1 MAPTETL
8 SRGSTTLPTILI
20 AAVAGLVSGGAAS
33 YFFQT
38 HSNVVSLDT
47 PYQAV
52 LLNNGAAYFGKL
64 EGLGKPY
71 PVLQEVYYIQT
82 REDPNTKQRPNVL
95 VKRGQ
100 ELHGPDRM
108 ILNANDIVFVEP
120 VNPHSR
126 VAELIAEAKQ
136 R

>member
-8 SRGSTTLPTILI
+8 NKGFRILPTILI
-20 AAVAGLVSGGAAS
+20 AAVAGVASGAA
-33 YFFQT
+33 
-38 HSNVVSLDT
+38 VVHFAWGKSAGVTFTT

-52 LLNNGAAYFGKL
+52 LLSNGNAYFGKL
-64 EGLGKPY
+64 EGLGKPF
-71 PVLQEVYYIQT
+71 PVLQEVYYIQAHI
-82 REDPNTKQRPNVL
+82 DPNTKQRSNVL

-108 ILNANDIVFVEP
+108 VLNAKDIVFIEP
-120 VNPHSR
+120 VGEHSQ
-126 VAELIAEAKQ
+126 VAELIAEAKM